1 MIGKRGFRPR
11 RSRRTAI
18 FLVASLVAALA
29 LAATPGSAQTPTAGG
44 IVLGPVEYVTY
55 LPFDGS
61 TSTGVT
67 IQGKYMYLTSWKA
80 ISIYDIT
87 DPEAPVQ
94 TATLPVGFMFEN
106 EDVEITPDANYLFF
120 SESLPDDE
128 FHVFD
133 IEDKTNI
140 QPVTTLEGAGDHT
153 FSCILKCK
161 WGYGSDGTILDLR
174 DPTNPKLAAERS
186 SPGNWHAQTELQ
198 GGAHDVTEVKNGFII
213 TSPIGDP
220 LQYLDV
226 RAPLNPKV
234 LARGEK
240 PDTSYL
246 FHSGEWPNGGSDR
259 WLLMQGE
266 QNVNP
271 RCDPEANGPFLVYD
285 TQGWQKTKTFTVSD
299 KYAVQNGT
307 YTDGNPPANGLGCS
321 AHWFE
326 SHPTFDNGGIVAMGY
341 YEHGTRFFNVT
352 SKGKIQE
359 AGVFLPYG
367 GSTSAAYWASRSPK
381 NDIVYAVDYTR
392 GIDVLRY
399 TGDAIKGGGGG
410 GGGGDKRPRV
420 KMAAKPFRPQ
430 RGGNVNFVVRLAA
443 CERDNLNPA
452 GTKIILKRKVDR
464 KYKSVG
470 TKEFDRTCRV
480 VFPKRANWKSAKFRA
495 YWPKQRP
502 GYTAGRSQEITVNT
516 RG

>member
-1 MIGKRGFRPR
+1 MK
-11 RSRRTAI
+11 RTAI
-18 FLVASLVAALA
+18 FLVACLMATFS
-29 LAATPGSAQTPTAGG
+29 LAAAPGSAQTPTPGG
-44 IVLGPVEYVTY
+44 IVVGPVEYVTY
-55 LPFDGS
+55 LPFDNS

-80 ISIYDIT
+80 ISIYDIS

-120 SESLPDDE
+120 SETLPDEE

-140 QPVTTLEGAGDHT
+140 QQVTTVAGAGDHT
-153 FSCILKCK
+153 FSCLLKCK
-161 WGYGSDGTILDLR
+161 WGWGSEGTIINLA
-174 DPTNPKLAAERS
+174 DPTNPKVVASEGTPKSWQQKL
-186 SPGNWHAQTELQ
+186 GMT
-198 GGAHDVTEVKNGFII
+198 GGAHDVTEVKPGFVVIS
-213 TSPIGDP
+213 TLSEPLLYADARDP
-220 LQYLDV
+220 Q
-226 RAPLNPKV
+226 NPKL

-246 FHSGEWPNGGSDR
+246 FHSGEWPNAGSDR

-326 SHPTFDNGGIVAMGY
+326 SHATFDNGGIVAMGY

-359 AGVFLPYG
+359 AGVFVPYG
-367 GSTSAAYWASRSPK
+367 GSTSAAYWASRSVK
-381 NDIVYAVDYTR
+381 EDIVYAVDYTR

-399 TGDAIKGGGGG
+399 VGDGIKPDGGGGG
-410 GGGGDKRPRV
+410 ADKRPRV

-430 RGGNVNFVVRLAA
+430 RGSMMSFVVRLAA
-443 CERDNLNPA
+443 CERDNMNPA
-452 GTKIILKRKVDR
+452 GTKAHLQRK
-464 KYKSVG
+464 KSG
-470 TKEFDRTCRV
+470 TFETIATKTFDRTCRLA
-480 VFPKRANWKSAKFRA
+480 FPQRANWKSATFRA
-495 YWPKQRP
+495 VWPKQRE
-502 GYTAGRSQEITVNT
+502 GYTKGRSQPIEVNT